1 MIKRLRIGSVDIKMK
16 LEKAVVETRHFKKCF
31 MIKQKWSMDELNI
44 SQSHCGDNCEGT
56 FFCFHDIY
64 IYIYIRVMLSTL
76 DIADI
81 PHIPTCNVVM

>member
-1 MIKRLRIGSVDIKMK
+1 MN
-16 LEKAVVETRHFKKCF
+16 
-31 MIKQKWSMDELNI
+31 ELNI

-81 PHIPTCNVVM
+81 PHILTCNVVM